1 MMWNG
6 FNGGWGGFGGYG
18 GWWFM
23 PIIMIVVIGLV
34 IWGIVTLSR
43 RSGWVSGGGC
53 CGSSYSGPESALDIL
68 KRRYASG
75 EINKEE
81 FEEKKKALS

>member
-1 MMWNG
+1 MMWPW

-34 IWGIVTLSR
+34 IWGIVALFH
-43 RSGWVSGGGC
+43 RSGWAGGGGC
-53 CGSSYSGPESALDIL
+53 CGSDHPHSESALDIL
-68 KRRYASG
+68 KKRYASG
-75 EINKEE
+75 EISKEE
-81 FEEKKKALS
+81 FEDKKKALI